1 MNIQY
6 IERELGASCIRT
18 FLRDEI
24 KKGKEDAE
32 KKLSALIEPFLKSIE
47 NPDLQNEVK
56 LIKITSELVFFNKI
70 IFNNSI
76 SNFSFFTNN
85 YKNISAYN
93 LNNTVTEQINFD
105 DLVDYI
111 LKFYDFN
118 RTQDFFLI
126 NKFRKI
132 SSESE
137 NYYLVKLLEIELVN
151 LLTRLN
157 ELNLNHPFKW
167 RKDNIEFGIVDVLHT
182 LYKEK
187 LDIISD
193 SEEKIRRNNRKFKD
207 EIIDLKDE
215 IEQINKEKY
224 YLNDEL
230 IFQKSYNQKYI
241 ESYSTII
248 AETYFGDNLPFL
260 LQLYNFLKTHRLM
273 SKYGWSYF
281 YLCMI
286 TNNTDKIDLESKKES
301 KFIGRVFYNL
311 IDFLTPK
318 YRENHRSLFT
328 NKFTL
333 NGKTLNEN
341 FFVNH
346 MRAKYDET
354 LHPNFQDVDDFFS
367 DLRKIYLKSK

>member
-1 MNIQY
+1 MNIPY
-6 IERELGASCIRT
+6 IERELGVSCIRT
-18 FLRDEI
+18 YLRDEI

-32 KKLSALIEPFLKSIE
+32 KKLSALIEPFLRSIE
-47 NPDLQNEVK
+47 NPDLQNEAK

-93 LNNTVTEQINFD
+93 LNNIVTEQINFD

-318 YRENHRSLFT
+318 YRENHRSFFT
-328 NKFTL
+328 DKFTL